1 MIRIKTTGR
10 AMPNTTQWTE
20 HSGRNVINHTHTQF
34 GTCRQEVL
42 MPGWWHYECCGVLSL
57 AEEVERFFYILVG
70 GCLVDENGPDIT

>member
-1 MIRIKTTGR
+1 MDNHAHIMTINRMRNMVVG
-10 AMPNTTQWTE
+10 TQR
-20 HSGRNVINHTHTQF
+20 RNVINHAPTPF

-42 MPGWWHYECCGVLSL
+42 MLGWWHYECCGVLSL

>member
-1 MIRIKTTGR
+1 MIQIKITGGG
-10 AMPNTTQWTE
+10 MPHHEMDRTQR
-20 HSGRNVINHTHTQF
+20 RNVINHAPTPF

-42 MPGWWHYECCGVLSL
+42 MPGWWHYECCGVLPL

>member
-1 MIRIKTTGR
+1 
-10 AMPNTTQWTE
+10 MPNTTQWTE
-20 HSGRNVINHTHTQF
+20 HRGLSVINHTHTPF

>member
-1 MIRIKTTGR
+1 MIQIKTTDR
-10 AMPNTTQWTE
+10 ATPNTTQWTE
-20 HSGRNVINHTHTQF
+20 HSGRNVINHAPTPF

-42 MPGWWHYECCGVLSL
+42 MPGWWHYECCVVLPL